1 MCGDE
6 TRRNDRSGPAAA
18 QARGNAGNVPD
29 STGAGPL
36 TYVVTADGT
45 RIAYQLQG
53 NGAPLVL
60 LAGQA
65 NNHHWWDAVRAD
77 FHPARSTLT
86 LDYRGTG
93 DSDKPDIPYSTE
105 LFATDVIAV
114 LDELGIDRA
123 DVYGTSMGGRV
134 AQQIAA
140 RHPGRVGALVLGC
153 TSPGGPH
160 GVERGN
166 DVRRALAQSEPGAA
180 RQALL
185 ELMYT
190 PQWLA
195 SHPGPYH
202 TLGDPGMPAH
212 ARRRHLV
219 ASNQHRA
226 WDLLP
231 EIGAPTL
238 VVHGTDDLL
247 NPTANA
253 PLLADRIPGA
263 RMHLIPDG
271 RHAYF
276 EECRDQAGPLVLDF
290 LTSARRL

>member
-1 MCGDE
+1 MY
-6 TRRNDRSGPAAA
+6 
-18 QARGNAGNVPD
+18 ARAG
-29 STGAGPL
+29 
-36 TYVVTADGT
+36 DGT
-45 RIAYQLQG
+45 RIAYQRQG
-53 NGAPLVL
+53 EGAPLVL

-93 DSDKPDIPYSTE
+93 DSDKPDSPHSTE
-105 LFATDVIAV
+105 LFAQDVIAV
-114 LDELGIDRA
+114 LDELGIERA
-123 DVYGTSMGGRV
+123 DIYGTSMGGRV
-134 AQQIAA
+134 AQKLAA
-140 RHPGRVGALVLGC
+140 HHPRRVGALVLGC

-160 GVERGN
+160 GIDRGN
-166 DVRRALAQSEPGAA
+166 DLRQALVQPQPGAA

-195 SHPGPYH
+195 GHPGPHH
-202 TLGDPGMPAH
+202 TLGDPAMPAH
-212 ARRRHLV
+212 SRRHHLK
-219 ASNQHRA
+219 ASNHHNA

-231 EIGAPTL
+231 TINAPTL
-238 VVHGTDDLL
+238 VIHGTHDLL

-253 PLLADRIPGA
+253 SLLADRIPGA
-263 RMHLIPDG
+263 RIHLIPEA

-276 EECRDQAGPLVLDF
+276 EEFRTHASPLVLNF
-290 LTSARRL
+290 LTTAAHQP